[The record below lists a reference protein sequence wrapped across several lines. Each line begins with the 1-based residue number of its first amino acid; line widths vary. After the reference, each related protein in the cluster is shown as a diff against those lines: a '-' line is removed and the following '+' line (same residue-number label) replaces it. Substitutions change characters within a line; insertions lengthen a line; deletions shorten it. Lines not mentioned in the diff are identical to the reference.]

1 MSNIF
6 KVNNKDTRTTSDVS
20 IVNFEHVL
28 RYLLLLILLNLNK
41 NMLVGPEERQ
51 FQTINLFFSNFE
63 KYIVLWERKICRA
76 INFYLYSPNLRFLK
90 NKFSRQQFKKISQTL
105 TTEASK
111 IRSSRSRSY
120 SLKWAFPKR
129 VPVY

>member
-63 KYIVLWERKICRA
+63 KYIVLWERKICCA

-90 NKFSRQQFKKISQTL
+90 DKFSRQQFKKISQTL

>member
-90 NKFSRQQFKKISQTL
+90 DKFSRQQFKKISQTL

>member
-6 KVNNKDTRTTSDVS
+6 KVNNKDIRTTSGVS

-28 RYLLLLILLNLNK
+28 HYILLSILLNSNK
-41 NMLVGPEERQ
+41 YMLLGPEERQ

-63 KYIVLWERKICRA
+63 KYIVLWEGKICRA

-90 NKFSRQQFKKISQTL
+90 DTFSRQQFKKISQTL
-105 TTEASK
+105 TTETSK
-111 IRSSRSRSY
+111 TRSSRSRSC

-129 VPVY
+129 VPFY